1 MTKLD
6 VDVVV
11 VGAGIAGASVAAL
24 LAESL
29 EVVVVER
36 EAFPGMHSTG
46 RSAALFSEIYGGPAV
61 RALSRASRDFLSA
74 PSDGFAGAPL
84 VRPRGAL
91 HVASAAQ
98 IVALDAFCALPDI
111 APATTRLTARES
123 RALCPILRE
132 DYVAASALEAASADV
147 DVDALHQG
155 YLRLL
160 EARGGFVL
168 VDAEVTAIA
177 REGAGWRVM
186 AGETEIE
193 AAIVIDAA
201 GAWADEVAVL
211 AGVRPI
217 GLQPRR
223 RTALIVDAPGGSD
236 SGAWPMVIDIEE
248 QFYFRPDAGALLL
261 SPADETPSSPC
272 DAQPDEW
279 DIAVAIDRVAT
290 ATTLDVRRVR
300 RSWAGL
306 RSFAPDRAPVVGFA
320 PDAPGFFWL
329 AGQGGYGIQTAP
341 AMAALAAAL
350 VKGEPVP
357 AALADFGVDAETSRP
372 GRF

>member
-1 MTKLD
+1 MTRVQ
-6 VDVVV
+6 VDVAII
-11 VGAGIAGASVAAL
+11 GAGIAGASVAAV

-29 EVVVVER
+29 SVVVVEC

-46 RSAALFSEIYGGPAV
+46 RSAALFSEIYGGEAV
-61 RALSRASRDFLSA
+61 RALSRASRDFLHA
-74 PSDGFAGAPL
+74 PPDGFAAAPL
-84 VRPRGAL
+84 TRPRGAL
-91 HVASAAQ
+91 HIASEAQ
-98 IVALDAFCALPDI
+98 LAALDAFCALPDI
-111 APATTRLTARES
+111 APAIARKTAREC

-132 DYVAASALEAASADV
+132 DQVAAGALEAASADV

-160 EARGGFVL
+160 KTRGGTLL
-168 VDAEVTAIA
+168 VDAEVLAVS
-177 REGAGWRVM
+177 REGAGWCM
-186 AGETEIE
+186 TAGETEIE
-193 AAIVIDAA
+193 APIVVNAA

-223 RTALIVDAPGGSD
+223 RTALIVDAPEDADSD
-236 SGAWPMVIDIEE
+236 AWPMVIDIDE

-261 SPADETPSSPC
+261 SPADETPSPPC

-279 DIAVAIDRVAT
+279 DIAVAIDRVTT

-320 PDAPGFFWL
+320 PAASGFFWL

-350 VKGEPVP
+350 VAGAPVP
-357 AALADFGVDAETSRP
+357 ATLTDFGVDAEALRP